1 MKHFRIRYKESL
13 PTYYIGD
20 QSVPLPVFLNA
31 IKECETAGMKRLE
44 DYTTQSKLGTITYE
58 HITYG

>member
-20 QSVPLPVFLNA
+20 QSVPLSVFLNA
-31 IKECETAGMKRLE
+31 IKE